1 MSTNPQLEEF
11 INQFQQMKLELEL
24 LKSNSS
30 NVTVNNLEP
39 RHVSLPEKFNG
50 DRKKFRGFINQIKL
64 LFIINK
70 SRYNSDSLKI
80 ATVGTLLTDK
90 ALTWY
95 NPMVEKPERYKRE
108 LASWETFLALMF
120 STFGEVDQMRVAAN
134 KMRRLTQGSQS
145 ASSYAADFRQLAA
158 DLDYNESTL
167 IFQFQSGLNNDI
179 KDMLLHFDHPSDLSS
194 CVDMAIRCDNRLYER
209 RQDRREQIP
218 QFNPRTIHRQF
229 AGPQNGLF
237 PHQARQGVSPMP
249 TPEVP
254 KQTPNADYMD
264 IDGLQRGPLSQQER
278 DFRVQN
284 GLCLVC
290 GVKGHYKNQCPKS
303 RRINAMTQLSSVS
316 STNFPESQ

>member
-1 MSTNPQLEEF
+1 
-11 INQFQQMKLELEL
+11 MKLDLES
-24 LKSNSS
+24 LKNTPS
-30 NVTVNNLEP
+30 NVTVNHPEP
-39 RHVSLPEKFNG
+39 RHVALPEKFNG

-64 LFIINK
+64 LFIINE
-70 SRYNSDSLKI
+70 SRYLKDALKI

-95 NPMVEKPERYKRE
+95 NPMIERPERFKSE
-108 LASWETFLALMF
+108 LASWESFLAIMV

-167 IFQFQSGLNNDI
+167 ILQFQSGLSNEI
-179 KDMLLHFDHPSDLSS
+179 KDMLLHFDHPSDLAS

-218 QFNPRTIHRQF
+218 HFSPRTVPRQF
-229 AGPQNGLF
+229 VARQDEASPR
-237 PHQARQGVSPMP
+237 QARQGVAPMP
-249 TPEVP
+249 APVAP
-254 KQTPNADYMD
+254 MQSPNSDYMD

-278 DFRVQN
+278 EFRFQN
-284 GLCLVC
+284 GLCIVC
-290 GVKGHYKNQCPKS
+290 GVKGHFKSQCPKS
-303 RRINAMTQLSSVS
+303 RRINAMAQTSQA
-316 STNFPESQ
+316 TNPNFPGSQ